1 MIEKTPSGVSA
12 GRGFFTCTSSI
23 GALLPERDVGE
34 GHGNGLQGRTLRRA
48 VGHVARTC
56 RAHQKGGCPARNA
69 GSEVKPRPTRCVI
82 KRGRRG
88 MEPQALGET
97 ALPAQAL
104 VSANIKA
111 AWHRVKFTRGSSG
124 VDGLSILGTANH
136 LRAQGPRIRACL
148 QNGRCRELARAL
160 GTPARGFATHA
171 AV

>member
-12 GRGFFTCTSSI
+12 GRGFLRVRP
-23 GALLPERDVGE
+23 ALVHSCRSEMSAKAMVTGCRGERLG
-34 GHGNGLQGRTLRRA
+34 GPQAMSLGRA
-48 VGHVARTC
+48 V
-56 RAHQKGGCPARNA
+56 HQKARSPARNA
-69 GSEVKPRPTRCVI
+69 GSEVNPRPTQCVI

-88 MEPQALGET
+88 MAWSRKPRAIRRCLRRRSRARTSRQRGT
-97 ALPAQAL
+97 ASNSRA
-104 VSANIKA
+104 
-111 AWHRVKFTRGSSG
+111 
-124 VDGLSILGTANH
+124 GLSIRGTANH